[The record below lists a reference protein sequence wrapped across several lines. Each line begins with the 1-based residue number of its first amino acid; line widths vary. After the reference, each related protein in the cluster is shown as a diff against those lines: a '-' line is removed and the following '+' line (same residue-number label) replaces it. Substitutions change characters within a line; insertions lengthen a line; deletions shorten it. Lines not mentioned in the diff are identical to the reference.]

1 MVASLGYNY
10 GGMVV
15 GIDEVG
21 RGCWAGPLV
30 AAAVVLD
37 DPIPGL
43 RDSKRL
49 SAKRREEL
57 FAAIQESALGVG
69 VGWVGASEIDKL
81 GLTRAVAT
89 AMQRALLEIKAE
101 YSHIII
107 DGPFNFLP
115 MHTNVACRPH
125 ADDTEPA
132 VSAAS
137 IVAKVS
143 RDAYM
148 NSLHER
154 YSRYEFDKHK
164 GYGTALHRN
173 RLALYGASDLHRL
186 SYRPVQLAAGRH
198 SL

>member
-1 MVASLGYNY
+1 
-10 GGMVV
+10 MVV
-15 GIDEVG
+15 GIDEAG

-30 AAAVVLD
+30 AAAVILKN
-37 DPIPGL
+37 PITGL

-49 SAKRREEL
+49 SAKQRMEL
-57 FAAIQESALGVG
+57 FATIQENALGIG
-69 VGWVGASEIDKL
+69 VGWVSAAEIDKL
-81 GLTRAVAT
+81 GLTRAVAA
-89 AMQRALLEIKAE
+89 AMQRALLKVKIE

-115 MHTNVACRPH
+115 TYKNVVCRPH
-125 ADDTEPA
+125 ADSSEPA

-148 NSLHER
+148 NNLHKR
-154 YSRYEFDKHK
+154 YGRYEFDKHK
-164 GYGTALHRN
+164 GYGTALHRD

-186 SYRPVQLAAGRH
+186 SYRPVQLATGRH
-198 SL
+198 IP